1 MEKYELTEE
10 TMDYCGRTLHRIRA
24 LRAFGDVKTGDI
36 GGFVEDRGNL
46 DDAGNAWVYDNAE
59 VYGNAKVYGDAEVC
73 GNAKVYGNAEV
84 CGDAKV
90 CGDGDYAIAKGFG
103 SEFRATTFFRLK
115 GGSIG
120 VRCGCFY
127 GTLDDFRIKVR
138 ETYPEAKEGK
148 EYLMLAELMEFHFGE
163 A

>member
-10 TMDYCGRTLHRIRA
+10 SMNYYGRTLYRIRA
-24 LRAFGDVKTGDI
+24 LKTFGNVKTGDI
-36 GGFVEDRGNL
+36 GGFVEDRVNL
-46 DDAGNAWVYDNAE
+46 DDVSNAW
-59 VYGNAKVYGDAEVC
+59 
-73 GNAKVYGNAEV
+73 VYGNAEV
-84 CGDAKV
+84 CGDAEV
-90 CGDGDYAIAKGFG
+90 YGDGDYAVAKGFG
-103 SEFRATTFFRLK
+103 SQFRVTTFFRLK

>member
-10 TMDYCGRTLHRIRA
+10 SMNYYGRTLYRIRA
-24 LRAFGDVKTGDI
+24 LKTFGNVKTGDI
-36 GGFVEDRGNL
+36 GGFVEDRVNL
-46 DDAGNAWVYDNAE
+46 DDVSNAW
-59 VYGNAKVYGDAEVC
+59 VYGNAKVYGDAKVC
-73 GNAKVYGNAEV
+73 GNAEVYGNAEV
-84 CGDAKV
+84 CGDAEV
-90 CGDGDYAIAKGFG
+90 YGDGDYAVAKGFG
-103 SEFRATTFFRLK
+103 SQFRVTTFFRLK